1 MKYNASMGLQ
11 KCKITK
17 SKVTLFPSFWTGR
30 CLITIPQPKE
40 IWAAPGIKS
49 RMTFQHMLDMCH
61 WNREGRRTKRHLLS
75 ARQCIWETSEP
86 EAHSSSSDHKELPL
100 HTSLPSLTHTDSLLP
115 LMEAPGHQQYKI
127 RDFNKSTYEKWLLNQ
142 KFITTRFFFK
152 LWGNTRVS
160 ISFFLITFIK
170 LFQRRQWQ
178 PTPVLLLGK
187 SHGWRSLVG
196 CSPWGH

>member
-1 MKYNASMGLQ
+1 MKYNASMGLR

-30 CLITIPQPKE
+30 SLITIPQPKD

-49 RMTFQHMLDMCH
+49 RMTFQHMLDTCH

-75 ARQCIWETSEP
+75 ARQCVWETSEP
-86 EAHSSSSDHKELPL
+86 EAHSSSSDHKQLPL

-115 LMEAPGHQQYKI
+115 FH
-127 RDFNKSTYEKWLLNQ
+127 
-142 KFITTRFFFK
+142 FK

-160 ISFFLITFIK
+160 ISFFNNLYKTFYFI
-170 LFQRRQWQ
+170 
-178 PTPVLLLGK
+178 LGY
-187 SHGWRSLVG
+187 SWWTAL
-196 CSPWGH
+196 W